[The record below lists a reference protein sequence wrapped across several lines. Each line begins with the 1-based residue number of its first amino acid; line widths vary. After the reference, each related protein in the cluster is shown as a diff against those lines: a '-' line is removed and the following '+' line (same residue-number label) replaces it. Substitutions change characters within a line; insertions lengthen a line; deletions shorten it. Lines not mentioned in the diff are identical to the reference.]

1 MHRKHQ
7 QCQFYQHHYLSKP
20 IIRADF
26 AKVALV
32 VTSLQEQLL
41 NFKIKATEYSHI
53 TQKQVSKG
61 EALQRKA
68 VDRLPLIFLQTILK
82 FWYEKECLGIKT
94 KN

>member
-20 IIRADF
+20 I
-26 AKVALV
+26 

-82 FWYEKECLGIKT
+82 F
-94 KN
+94 